1 MNTQTKKST
10 QIFQGIFTGIGMWIF
25 GHLLSGRLAFVENIE
40 LYPTGPL
47 VILFPFVFAG
57 VCILIAKHSVGVGK
71 DTYFITSMICFWVPV
86 LCLIISMLLGFA
98 MEINVPVISHIFDIL
113 QLIFI
118 FPSVATLSIYY
129 QFLYSIGT
137 DADGIVLILI
147 SVAYL
152 VPMIVGTI
160 VSIKIYKDE
169 F

>member
-25 GHLLSGRLAFVENIE
+25 GHLLSGRLAFVEDIQ

-57 VCILIAKHSVGVGK
+57 GCILIAKHSVSTGK
-71 DTYFITSMICFWVPV
+71 DTYFITSMICFWGPV
-86 LCLIISMLLGFA
+86 FCLIISMFLGFV
-98 MEINVPVISHIFDIL
+98 MELNVPVISRIFDIL
-113 QLIFI
+113 QMIFI
-118 FPSVATLSIYY
+118 FPCVATLSIFY
-129 QFLYSIGT
+129 QFLDSIGT

-152 VPMIVGTI
+152 VPMFVGTI